1 MTQYREF
8 ADYTGR
14 MLNTTILASALIA
27 KYDILYN
34 DREREDGEYDML
46 RFAININNAISG
58 LRSFILISSAEGA
71 LKKTSDNN
79 STAENA
85 AILGKEILSKFWR
98 EFNLPKDIVAFIS
111 QGLKEDQSSEHI
123 MNGTI
128 DLIRN
133 YANTYLTFNRFDTND
148 AYYKDL
154 YATNLFSTMMGVR
167 DIDSYDEIFDKAS
180 NKSQGDLFRFMS
192 PTQTFLTLL
201 NSSSYIKMLTSLG

>member
-1 MTQYREF
+1 
-8 ADYTGR
+8 
-14 MLNTTILASALIA
+14 
-27 KYDILYN
+27 
-34 DREREDGEYDML
+34 
-46 RFAININNAISG
+46 
-58 LRSFILISSAEGA
+58 
-71 LKKTSDNN
+71 
-79 STAENA
+79 
-85 AILGKEILSKFWR
+85 
-98 EFNLPKDIVAFIS
+98 
-111 QGLKEDQSSEHI
+111 

-154 YATNLFSTMMGVR
+154 YTTNLFSTMMGVR